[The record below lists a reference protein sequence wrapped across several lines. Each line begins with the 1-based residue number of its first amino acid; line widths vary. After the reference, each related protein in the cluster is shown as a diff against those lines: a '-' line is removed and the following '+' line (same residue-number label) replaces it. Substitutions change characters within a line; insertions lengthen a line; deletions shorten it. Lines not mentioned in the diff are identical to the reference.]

1 MANNWMI
8 EQRIDLR
15 RGVQA
20 PQVWPHT
27 LMMCGDNNAHTW
39 RVIVLNGGEAAQ
51 IAGSVVG
58 YFIRTDGKTV
68 AVQGGLDGHVA
79 SVMLAQECY
88 ALEGDLRAVMRL
100 TSTDGTKVTLSA
112 LILTVRN
119 MLTDSII
126 DPGEVIPNLDDL
138 LAQIEAME
146 TATASATAAA
156 ESANAAASD
165 ATEASSTA
173 NASAQNAA
181 EKAAAANAA
190 AAAAN
195 AAAANANSAASNA
208 EEGASAADSAAQ
220 SANAA
225 ADRVDDA
232 IGSAN
237 TAAAN
242 AENKAALADAAAQ
255 SADTAADNADNKATA
270 AEAAAAAANAAAN
283 RLSAVELDVT
293 MLPPSAEPAA
303 SVEQTETKTTF
314 SLGIPTSNLAYAT
327 FEVDATMELLMHSPD
342 GFDDISFALRDG
354 ELEVSI

>member
-1 MANNWMI
+1 MEWKI
-8 EQRIDLR
+8 RQRIDVE
-15 RGVQA
+15 RGYPRAVVYA
-20 PQVWPHT
+20 DE
-27 LMMCGDNNAHTW
+27 LMVPGDNSAHQWLVEVFEHGSPYDLSGCNCTASFI
-39 RVIVLNGGEAAQ
+39 RDDGNTVFVTGTVSENVASVILPSACYAIQGPVRGILRISKNSQVASACETYFVVREG
-51 IAGSVVG
+51 ITGSVV
-58 YFIRTDGKTV
+58 
-68 AVQGGLDGHVA
+68 
-79 SVMLAQECY
+79 
-88 ALEGDLRAVMRL
+88 
-100 TSTDGTKVTLSA
+100 
-112 LILTVRN
+112 
-119 MLTDSII
+119 

-146 TATASATAAA
+146 TATASATDAA

-342 GFDDISFALRDG
+342 GFDDINFSLNNG
-354 ELEVSI
+354 VLEVSV